1 MMFSIP
7 TLGHDRHTHN
17 PAAMRHFPLQEILMS
32 ELNEFFATL
41 ADEERAA
48 ASAHLASRIA
58 GMSDQ
63 DDGPIRARIF
73 AASTHIAG
81 AELFAN
87 LDSPQA
93 AAAQLRRLA
102 DRIDA
107 GQAVK
112 H

>member
-1 MMFSIP
+1 M
-7 TLGHDRHTHN
+7 N
-17 PAAMRHFPLQEILMS
+17 

-48 ASAHLASRIA
+48 ASAHLASRIE
-58 GMSDQ
+58 GMAHQ
-63 DDGPIRARIF
+63 DDGPIRSRLF
-73 AASTHIAG
+73 AAATLVAG

-102 DRIDA
+102 DRLDA
-107 GQAVK
+107 GAGVK

>member
-1 MMFSIP
+1 M
-7 TLGHDRHTHN
+7 N
-17 PAAMRHFPLQEILMS
+17 

-48 ASAHLASRIA
+48 ASAHLASRID
-58 GMSDQ
+58 GMADQ
-63 DDGPIRARIF
+63 DDGPIRARLF
-73 AASTHIAG
+73 AAATLVAG

-102 DRIDA
+102 DRLDA
-107 GQAVK
+107 GAGVK

>member
-1 MMFSIP
+1 
-7 TLGHDRHTHN
+7 
-17 PAAMRHFPLQEILMS
+17 MS
-32 ELNEFFATL
+32 EFNEFFATL

-48 ASAHLASRIA
+48 ASTHLASRID
-58 GMSDQ
+58 GMADQ

-73 AASTHIAG
+73 AASILIAG
-81 AELFAN
+81 AEMFAN

-102 DRIDA
+102 DRLEA
-107 GQAVK
+107 GAGVK

>member
-1 MMFSIP
+1 
-7 TLGHDRHTHN
+7 
-17 PAAMRHFPLQEILMS
+17 MS

-48 ASAHLASRIA
+48 ASAHLASRID
-58 GMSDQ
+58 GMADH
-63 DDGPIRARIF
+63 DDGPIRARLF
-73 AASTHIAG
+73 AAATLVAG
-81 AELFAN
+81 AELFAS

-102 DRIDA
+102 DRLDA
-107 GQAVK
+107 GAGVK